1 MKKNFGFLNVSD
13 IYNKKKEGK
22 QQQNWLCRMHFKN
35 KGTKSQVCTVRVSI
49 ILIFIKD
56 KKIFVELFFFFF
68 FIKDKKIQ
76 NKGTKFQVCTAIA

>member
-56 KKIFVELFFFFF
+56 KKIFVELFFFFSS
-68 FIKDKKIQ
+68 KTKKYKTKAQ
-76 NKGTKFQVCTAIA
+76 NFKYVQR